1 MVVRTLKMFGVAG
14 DYETTE
20 KKKKQPRVDQR
31 RRHVLDSQGK
41 FDSREIMSVLVYI
54 MCRKGSRKSERE
66 RDVFTEGLSFVCAC
80 PLSLTLFFEGE
91 ERKRTSQFVR
101 VTWRLSSERTTSKRI
116 MSSELFAEGDRT
128 NRVTVPLMRN
138 TSWRKLRAN
147 ITPSY
152 YHYIQEFQRD
162 GASARRH
169 PIMMSPQMPRTASD
183 SSKVD
188 ISHSTSPSSLFSDIE
203 EFRPMLDLVS
213 PSTFFHP
220 SIVIIEEMPEEH
232 RSNLSLPQS
241 IEELCSL
248 IRALLERD
256 LTEENINVL
265 QIEMIRRLAILLT
278 YLAVPGDQ
286 PRETMERMTSI
297 DAGDF
302 PLETQTDIEEK
313 TTSVTLHLPGR
324 RSLYALSDTWI
335 DHLRHQRR
343 YASSSPR
350 LASRSEPMIG
360 SLPFDDQRRRW
371 TPERFP
377 CLIELAS
384 SNTCLEASSEFLPD
398 FFIHPKHDQ
407 NPTEQ
412 FHATE
417 TISSTSTDF
426 SRHNSAADQWQL
438 PIFARRT
445 SSSDGLY
452 EKQRAILRLQHSSRQ
467 CYSTDRLDLVGK
479 RVRVRAS

>member
-1 MVVRTLKMFGVAG
+1 
-14 DYETTE
+14 
-20 KKKKQPRVDQR
+20 
-31 RRHVLDSQGK
+31 
-41 FDSREIMSVLVYI
+41 
-54 MCRKGSRKSERE
+54 
-66 RDVFTEGLSFVCAC
+66 
-80 PLSLTLFFEGE
+80 
-91 ERKRTSQFVR
+91 
-101 VTWRLSSERTTSKRI
+101 
-116 MSSELFAEGDRT
+116 MSSELFADGDRT

-169 PIMMSPQMPRTASD
+169 PIMLPPQRPRTASD
-183 SSKVD
+183 CSKVD

-213 PSTFFHP
+213 PLTFFHP
-220 SIVIIEEMPEEH
+220 SIVIIEEMSEVH
-232 RSNLSLPQS
+232 RSNLSLSQS
-241 IEELCSL
+241 IEELCLL
-248 IRALLERD
+248 IRALLQRD
-256 LTEENINVL
+256 LTEESINVL

-278 YLAVPGDQ
+278 YLAVPGGQ
-286 PRETMERMTSI
+286 RRETMERTTSI

-302 PLETQTDIEEK
+302 PLETCLICTAETQTDIDEK

-335 DHLRHQRR
+335 DRLRHQQR
-343 YASSSPR
+343 YASSASR
-350 LASRSEPMIG
+350 LVSRSEPMIV
-360 SLPFDDQRRRW
+360 SLPSDQRRRW

-398 FFIHPKHDQ
+398 FFIRSKHDQ

-426 SRHNSAADQWQL
+426 SQHNSAADQWQL

-452 EKQRAILRLQHSSRQ
+452 EKQRAIIRLQHSSRQ